1 MKHVTAKRTVAFL
14 IGLLVTSVGDALIFK
29 GAVGAS
35 PVEAMQQ
42 TINYITGIRIGTV
55 AMATQF
61 IFLFLQIV
69 MRREITL
76 PLILQIPVYVI
87 QGYIVNL
94 IIYVFLGAYHP
105 SYPARVVI
113 LLTGIILA
121 AVGVGQL
128 MLVKLAV
135 FPVEGFCDTFS
146 EKVKI
151 EYARVRQLLDV
162 VLTVGCLLVSFLFH
176 YPYAIRE
183 GTVICALIFAPIMKA
198 AMNRLP
204 RWWEE

>member
-1 MKHVTAKRTVAFL
+1 MKHFTAKRTLAFL

-76 PLILQIPVYVI
+76 PLILQIPVCVI